1 MCLTSAAM
9 GGARRDVRE
18 AGMRLDWVTGLNDPQ
33 SKLTQEIPNFL
44 KTKKSAFILSNI
56 YIKQENWLLFK
67 NNFFIEVI
75 LLTQ

>member
-33 SKLTQEIPNFL
+33 SKLTQEIPYF
-44 KTKKSAFILSNI
+44 TKIPCFRKSLSGAI
-56 YIKQENWLLFK
+56 CMQDIQEEATLSLN
-67 NNFFIEVI
+67 
-75 LLTQ
+75 

>member
-44 KTKKSAFILSNI
+44 KTKNGF
-56 YIKQENWLLFK
+56 YFK
-67 NNFFIEVI
+67 
-75 LLTQ
+75 